1 MNVRRYIA
9 IATFALGVCGTAAY
23 AQEEGFTKQI
33 EVQKEYEVVV
43 RSAERIEGE
52 VALLDTT
59 IVRPELSYRI
69 RPTAHLTNFATSSLR
84 PISIATAEWAVPHK
98 LYLNV
103 GGGVPLQSEA
113 DLYWSPVQNSRSQ
126 LSLWLNHEGTMGKV
140 TNLSEERIR
149 ATTLRNM
156 AGVKYS
162 TLIGKRT
169 SFSAGVNYRGTLG
182 DSYGGVGVIRE
193 RPFVGAHDLDANM
206 NLAGDF
212 GKNSPLGY
220 DANAMGLYAWNSQS
234 ENVWR
239 FNLNF
244 GLLGLNKIKGWLPER
259 VTLHYSGVQSRC
271 LLPEDDYYD
280 TSITFV
286 PEWKFR
292 IGKWIPVEAMVGY
305 DHMIY
310 KGAKN
315 SLDGVIASLSASFDR
330 SPYIAPY
337 LTVANDVQ
345 TKVTRD
351 GLWRN
356 PYMTM
361 LPVDSRKVFLAE
373 VGFKGILGNFIYKLS
388 GSSRWFSSYFYE
400 VAVEGSPLLTYGRSG
415 GQRVWY
421 ADAEMLYRPSERLS
435 VEANVGFTSLGKA
448 ESSTAYYSPRKWRVE
463 GNVRWQP
470 MERLSIV
477 ARCEWRSA
485 MEITVR
491 EATADTLLELPSYVD
506 LGLSAE
512 WLWNERLSLW
522 LRGDN
527 LLGQPIYHW
536 ATYRA
541 PGAGFRLGAR
551 MSF

>member
-1 MNVRRYIA
+1 ML
-9 IATFALGVCGTAAY
+9 TFALGVCGTAAY

-43 RSAERIEGE
+43 RSAERIEQE
-52 VALLDTT
+52 VMLLDTT

-84 PISIATAEWAVPHK
+84 PLGISTAEWSVPRR

-103 GGGVPLQSEA
+103 GGGLPLQSEA
-113 DLYWSPVQNSRSQ
+113 DLYWAPIDHSRSQ
-126 LSLWLNHEGTMGKV
+126 LTLWLNHEGMEGKV
-140 TNLSEERIR
+140 TNLDGERLR
-149 ATTLRNM
+149 ATTLRNK

-182 DSYGGVGVIRE
+182 DSYGGVNVVGE
-193 RPFVGAHDLDANM
+193 RPFVSVNDLEAKM
-206 NLAGDF
+206 NLTGDF
-212 GKNSPLGY
+212 GKGSPLGY
-220 DANAMGLYAWNSQS
+220 DANAMGLYAWNNSG

-259 VTLHYSGVQSRC
+259 VTLHYSGVQSEC
-271 LLPEDDYYD
+271 AEPYYD

-286 PEWKFR
+286 PEWSFR
-292 IGKWIPVEAMVGY
+292 IGKWIPVEAMAGY

-315 SLDGVIASLSASFDR
+315 SLNGVVSSLAASFDK
-330 SPYIAPY
+330 YAFAVPY

-345 TKVTRD
+345 TKLTRD
-351 GLWRN
+351 FLWEN
-356 PYMTM
+356 PYMM
-361 LPVDSRKVFLAE
+361 MVYPDSRKVFLAE
-373 VGFKGILGNFIYKLS
+373 VGVRGEAGDWSYKLS
-388 GSSRWFSSYFYE
+388 GSSRWFSAYLYE
-400 VAVEGSPLLTYGRSG
+400 VVVEGSPRLGYGRNNA
-415 GQRVWY
+415 QRVWY
-421 ADAEMLYRPSERLS
+421 ADAEVLYRPSERLS

-448 ESSTAYYSPRKWRVE
+448 ESCTAYYSPRKWRVGAE
-463 GNVRWQP
+463 ARW
-470 MERLSIV
+470 MAARRLQLT
-477 ARCEWRSA
+477 ARCEWCSA
-485 MEITVR
+485 MEVTVQGASAQR
-491 EATADTLLELPSYVD
+491 VIEMPSYCD
-506 LGLSAE
+506 LGVGAE
-512 WLWNERLSLW
+512 WLWKSNLTLW